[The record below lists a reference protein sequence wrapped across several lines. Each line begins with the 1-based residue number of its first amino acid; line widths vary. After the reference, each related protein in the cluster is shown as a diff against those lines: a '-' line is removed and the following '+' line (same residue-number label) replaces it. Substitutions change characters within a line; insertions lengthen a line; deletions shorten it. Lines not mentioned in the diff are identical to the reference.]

1 MNETTTMDAETRRI
15 YIACL
20 ETAKKDAE
28 NECLDIFDVD
38 DMTRIFDRLKE
49 GEMLKDI
56 YEIGSNGII
65 DRVLEHEGLISE
77 GEWL

>member
-1 MNETTTMDAETRRI
+1 MDAETRRI

-28 NECLDIFDVD
+28 NGSLDIFDVD
-38 DMTRIFDRLKE
+38 DMTRLFDRLQE
-49 GEMLKDI
+49 GGMLKDI

-65 DRVLEHEGLISE
+65 DRVLEQEGLISE
-77 GEWL
+77 RGWL